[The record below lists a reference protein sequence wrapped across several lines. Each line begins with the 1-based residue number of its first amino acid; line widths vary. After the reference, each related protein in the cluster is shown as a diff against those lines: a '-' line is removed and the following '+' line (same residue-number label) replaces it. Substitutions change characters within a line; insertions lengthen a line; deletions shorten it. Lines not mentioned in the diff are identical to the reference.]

1 MALMDKHVPAGN
13 SAGRTHEAGPARY
26 RDILRRGLEEYR
38 SFLNPLMVERAQI
51 AGEPLNI
58 TAVANGQLVDRD
70 GGRYECF
77 HGTQAFGHRHPA
89 IAAAVREF
97 LDSDAPSWY
106 PSRISPFAGR
116 LARRLC
122 ERSETYQRA
131 YFALTGSGAVEA
143 GLKLAR
149 AATRKPRILGMEG
162 AYHGCTFGSTAL
174 MGKGPFRDPFGPH
187 LPGVE
192 ALPFGDVDA
201 LRAAFAGGDVAA
213 VVMEPIQGEGGIRP
227 VPSEF
232 VEAACELTAR
242 HDALLIADEVQ
253 TGLGRSGSF
262 LASAHWPRRP
272 DAVTIGK
279 QLGGGLMP
287 LSAMLSTED
296 WFERAFGRHVE
307 AAESHNATFSY
318 NTIGLVAGLAALDL
332 LDEEMVAQV
341 RARGEFFRDALR
353 TTLDDSPLFAEVRGQ
368 GLMVGIQF
376 TGAEHPWLSFEHFG
390 MDEFVGRPSLGLL
403 LCMRMYKRGYICFVC
418 GHDWST
424 MRIQPR
430 FDIEPDALQ
439 QFADTCRVELDYL
452 HNLN

>member
-1 MALMDKHVPAGN
+1 MTA
-13 SAGRTHEAGPARY
+13 HEREVGDHDTLNLVDSY
-26 RDILRRGLEEYR
+26 RDILRNGIDEYR
-38 SFLNPLMVERAQI
+38 RFLNPLMVERAQL
-51 AGEPLNI
+51 AGEPLGI
-58 TAVANGQLVDRD
+58 VAAADGRLVDRD
-70 GGRYECF
+70 ARRYECF

-89 IAAAVREF
+89 IARAVQEF

-116 LARRLC
+116 MARTLC
-122 ERSETYQRA
+122 ERSGAYQRA

-143 GLKLAR
+143 CLKLAR
-149 AATRKPRILGMEG
+149 AATGKPRILGMEG

-174 MGKGPFRDPFGPH
+174 MGAGPFRDPFGPH

-201 LRAAFAGGDVAA
+201 LRAAFAAGDVAA
-213 VVMEPIQGEGGIRP
+213 VVIEPIQGEGGIRP
-227 VPSEF
+227 VPAEF
-232 VEAACELTAR
+232 IAAACELTAR
-242 HDALLIADEVQ
+242 HGALLVADEVQ
-253 TGLGRSGSF
+253 TGLGRSGNF

-287 LSAMLSTED
+287 LSSMLTTEA

-332 LDEEMVAQV
+332 LSDDMIAQV
-341 RARGEFFRDALR
+341 RESGEFFRAALR
-353 TTLDDSPLFAEVRGQ
+353 TALADSPLFSEVRGQ

-403 LCMRMYKRGYICFVC
+403 LCMRLYKRGYICFVC

-430 FDIEPDALQ
+430 FDITEPELQ
-439 QFADTCRVELDYL
+439 AFADTCRAELDYL
-452 HNLN
+452 YQLN